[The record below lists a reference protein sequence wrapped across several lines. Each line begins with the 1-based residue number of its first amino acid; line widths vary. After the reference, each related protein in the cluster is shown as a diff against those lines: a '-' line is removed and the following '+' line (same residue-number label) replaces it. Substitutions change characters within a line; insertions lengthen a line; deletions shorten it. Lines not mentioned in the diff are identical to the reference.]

1 MLAID
6 WTPQRICDVVQKHFQ
21 KRACWY
27 QLEITSA
34 LYRGFDVVGV
44 AATGSGKTLSFF
56 TPLLMALEE
65 GLDKIIFIVTPLN
78 LLGKQNSEQL
88 NSAGLTAVAVSAENS
103 GPEIIKAIASGA
115 YRVIIINPEIL
126 MSPACL
132 DLWKNKKFTSKILN
146 FVFDEGHCVTFVI
159 KDNFKVGDPAPPK
172 FVIFFDSMRETE
184 DAVHYLQSRLPKEY
198 RDRVR
203 WFHATM
209 TSEYRVDEYEAFRQ
223 GDVWGLCVT
232 DAFGMGLDLP
242 NIVLVIQ
249 WKTQASLCSIWQ
261 RIGRAARGEGSK
273 AKAVIFAEKK
283 FLDVNRQKKEKRAA
297 NQLITTLKKRQAPN
311 ELQGC
316 PPKRIAL
323 APAAINAAQMSEPSA
338 DPAVDSRLGIGIIT
352 GDNSEEVSVVVIELQ
367 CQSYHEQARQYRTIS
382 QSTACNHTAIEP
394 ALDDMLNAHSRGLCC
409 RRQPPSI
416 YFGNDKSQDDHT
428 FCDDTNPE
436 GCVQCRPKACTPC
449 CDLCAPE
456 LLELFNSTAT
466 ISQPARAPGQSSIKA
481 YTPSQVDHDL
491 KNALIA
497 WRKDKAPLILGNL
510 AFRRFG
516 VQPFLSNEIIQRIVD
531 CAHMRKIQTFAPQ
544 PAPLP
549 ANFSTPTTTA
559 GSSVEAVA
567 PPKRTRAP
575 AKTRQCSECKG
586 YGHNKANANCP
597 IKKARREAER
607 AATANHITSSNENR
621 TPNMA
626 LVTPRTH
633 GHDTLYN
640 IHPLPTPSTAST
652 SFPPH
657 PPSAFYQ
664 WSGPPNT

>member
-146 FVFDEGHCVTFVI
+146 FVFDEGHCYALTSYHDLAFVI

-352 GDNSEEVSVVVIELQ
+352 GDNSEEV
-367 CQSYHEQARQYRTIS
+367 
-382 QSTACNHTAIEP
+382 
-394 ALDDMLNAHSRGLCC
+394 
-409 RRQPPSI
+409 
-416 YFGNDKSQDDHT
+416 
-428 FCDDTNPE
+428 
-436 GCVQCRPKACTPC
+436 
-449 CDLCAPE
+449 
-456 LLELFNSTAT
+456 TAT

-531 CAHMRKIQTFAPQ
+531 CAHMRKIQTVKDLAK
-544 PAPLP
+544 
-549 ANFSTPTTTA
+549 
-559 GSSVEAVA
+559 E
-567 PPKRTRAP
+567 TRW
-575 AKTRQCSECKG
+575 R
-586 YGHNKANANCP
+586 
-597 IKKARREAER
+597 
-607 AATANHITSSNENR
+607 
-621 TPNMA
+621 PN
-626 LVTPRTH
+626 
-633 GHDTLYN
+633 
-640 IHPLPTPSTAST
+640 
-652 SFPPH
+652 
-657 PPSAFYQ
+657 
-664 WSGPPNT
+664 